1 VTNLHRYK
9 KRESFNS
16 TFIVVD
22 DVSLTKGAATKPRV
36 SCGLQPCDYHKERA
50 GYLGLWKMT
59 HHNFVP
65 YSLIAF
71 PFFLTNSMGAIKH
84 TDYAP

>member
-1 VTNLHRYK
+1 MGIK
-9 KRESFNS
+9 KPFYS
-16 TFIVVD
+16 TFLVVD
-22 DVSLTKGAATKPRV
+22 YVSLTKGAATEPRV
-36 SCGLQPCDYHKERA
+36 SCGLQPCDYRKERA

-65 YSLIAF
+65 YSLFAS
-71 PFFLTNSMGAIKH
+71 PLLTNSMGAIKH